1 LTRSTGRRRR
11 LSREQREQL
20 WRHWRAG
27 MKQEAIAAALT
38 VSPTGVATEIRAR
51 GGCAPAPRHRRAG
64 HLGLA
69 ERERLAAWAVG
80 TTDGMAVREA
90 ARLLG
95 RAPSTISREIQR
107 NGERTAITRGYDA
120 AAADR
125 RAWARAQRPKRCRL
139 AQQPSLCALVAE
151 KLMLEWSPAQISAWL
166 RMTFPD
172 DPTQQISAEAIYR
185 TLYVQTRGVL
195 KQELT
200 TYLRR
205 GRSARRSRGRT
216 AQVHHGTIVDGAHI
230 SERPAEVA
238 DRAVPGHWEGDL
250 LAGDNNSY
258 IATLVERASRF
269 AVLTR
274 IGAGKSSTQVVDALI
289 AAVHRLPHHLMAS
302 LTWDRGTELAQ
313 HRRFTV
319 ATNVQVYFCDP
330 RSPWQRGTNE
340 NTNGLLRQYFPKGM
354 DFSGVTQMQLD
365 AVAQRLNTRPRE
377 TLKWASPATAL
388 SRLMRGVALTG

>member
-1 LTRSTGRRRR
+1 
-11 LSREQREQL
+11 
-20 WRHWRAG
+20 
-27 MKQEAIAAALT
+27 MKLEAIAAALA

-51 GGCAPAPRHRRAG
+51 GGCAPASRHRRG
-64 HLGLA
+64 RHLSLA

-80 TTDGMAVREA
+80 TKDGMAIREA
-90 ARLLG
+90 ARLLD
-95 RAPSTISREIQR
+95 RAPSTISREIRR
-107 NGERTAITRGYDA
+107 NGERTASTRAYDA
-120 AAADR
+120 ATADR
-125 RAWARAQRPKRCRL
+125 RAWARAERPKRCRL
-139 AQQPSLCALVAE
+139 AEQPTLCALVAE
-151 KLMLEWSPAQISAWL
+151 KLRLEWSPAQISGWL
-166 RMTFPD
+166 RMTFPE

-216 AQVHHGTIVDGAHI
+216 TQVHQGAIVEGLHI
-230 SERPAEVA
+230 SQRPAEVA

-250 LAGDNNSY
+250 LAGDNNSH

-269 AVLTR
+269 VVLTR

-289 AAVHRLPHHLMAS
+289 AAVRQLPSGLVAS
-302 LTWDRGTELAQ
+302 LTWDQGTELAQ

-319 ATNVQVYFCDP
+319 ATSVQVYFCDP

-354 DFSGVTQMQLD
+354 DLSGLTQLQLD
-365 AVAQRLNTRPRE
+365 AVAQRLNTRPRK
-377 TLKWASPATAL
+377 TLNWASPATAL

>member
-1 LTRSTGRRRR
+1 MTRSTGQRRR

-20 WRHWRAG
+20 WRHWQDG
-27 MKQEAIAAALT
+27 MKLEAIAAALT
-38 VSPTGVATEIRAR
+38 ISPTGAATEIRAR
-51 GGCAPAPRHRRAG
+51 GGCAPAPRRRRAE
-64 HLGLA
+64 HLSLV
-69 ERERLAAWAVG
+69 ERERLAAWRVG
-80 TTDGMAVREA
+80 TKEGVSVREA
-90 ARLLG
+90 ARRLD
-95 RAPSTISREIQR
+95 RAPSTISREIRR
-107 NGERTAITRGYDA
+107 NGERTASTREYDA
-120 AAADR
+120 ATADR

-139 AQQPSLCALVAE
+139 AQQPTLCALVAE

-166 RMTFPD
+166 LMTFPEN
-172 DPTQQISAEAIYR
+172 PTQHISAETIYR

-216 AQVHHGTIVDGAHI
+216 TQVHHGAIVDGLHI
-230 SERPAEVA
+230 AERPAEVA
-238 DRAVPGHWEGDL
+238 DRGVPGHWEGDL

-274 IGAGKSSTQVVDALI
+274 IGTGKTSTQVVDALI
-289 AAVHRLPHHLMAS
+289 AAVQRLPQNLVAS

-313 HRRFTV
+313 HRRFTI

-354 DFSGVTQMQLD
+354 DLSGLTQLQLD
-365 AVAQRLNTRPRE
+365 AVAQRLNTRPRK
-377 TLKWASPATAL
+377 TLNWASPATAL